1 MDDQGRFGKRAQNFI
16 GALAQIKSGVVPT
29 KAIIPDDSTRA
40 LRIRYVVQLSSAQKI
55 LLNPL
60 GLKIPKHFRVPYA
73 IESPWEKGGQG
84 LAQTRKKGFVAPAF
98 AACFEYSPRKNGMPR
113 FQMRELG

>member
-1 MDDQGRFGKRAQNFI
+1 VKAHMWSASWPTPLENPGGVDDQGRFGKRAQNFI

-40 LRIRYVVQLSSAQKI
+40 LRIGCVAKLSSAQKI

-60 GLKIPKHFRVPYA
+60 GLKIPKHFRVP
-73 IESPWEKGGQG
+73 
-84 LAQTRKKGFVAPAF
+84 
-98 AACFEYSPRKNGMPR
+98 
-113 FQMRELG
+113 